1 MMKRFLFLTLLL
13 LLLAGCAQSQA
24 PAEVPAETPAVQ
36 EAPAETQEETT
47 AEEPESIPLGSF
59 EAQTLTNETLT
70 EDYFSNA
77 DLTVINVWATFC
89 GPCKEEMPV
98 LAQLDQE
105 LEHVQILGIVTDVID
120 QSGSPDS
127 AQVELA
133 LELAELAGCQ
143 YPNLILNESLAMLG
157 FASLSA
163 VPATWFVDGN
173 GNLVGQGFYGALS
186 EEGWRSII
194 AERLELAKS

>member
-1 MMKRFLFLTLLL
+1 MMKRILFLMLLL
-13 LLLAGCAQSQA
+13 LILAGCTRTEVPS
-24 PAEVPAETPAVQ
+24 EVPAETPTEQ
-36 EAPAETQEETT
+36 EAPAETQEDTT
-47 AEEPESIPLGSF
+47 AENAAAIPLGSF
-59 EAQTLTNETLT
+59 EAQTLTGETLT
-70 EDYFSNA
+70 EGYFSNA

-105 LEHVQILGIVTDVID
+105 LENVQILGIVTDVID

-133 LELAELAGCQ
+133 QELADLAGCQ
-143 YPNLILNESLAMLG
+143 YPNLILNKSLAMLG

-163 VPATWFVDGN
+163 VPATLFVDSD
-173 GNLVGQGFYGALS
+173 GNLVGQGFYGALN
-186 EEGWRSII
+186 EEGWRSVI
-194 AERLELAKS
+194 AEQLELAGA